1 MFETLPSQ
9 TPKSS
14 FAKIATILAVTAGI
28 AFGLCTVGAV
38 AASNLRGSVVGIAAA
53 VCGSIVLL
61 CLAALIVLAVV
72 RVVIEIIRIF
82 RSRSNN

>member
-38 AASNLRGSVVGIAAA
+38 AASTLGGSVVGIAAS
-53 VCGSIVLL
+53 VCGGIVVF
-61 CLAALIVLAVV
+61 CLAGLIVLGVI
-72 RVVIEIIRIF
+72 RVVTEIIRIF